1 VRIFGGIL
9 GLTSTIL
16 GVVRANFAGDCA
28 DFGGFGPSTW
38 MYLGF
43 SGGVLNSIN
52 SCLGCDSL
60 AFVFHWPCLLSVYI
74 MCSMK
79 IAEKN
84 SEKPGALALLVP
96 SATVFVSSFCIMVL
110 EIVAARLIARH
121 LGSSLYT
128 WTAVI
133 GVVLAGISFGNYLGG
148 RIADRFQARKALG
161 ILFVVSSATCV
172 LVVLLNNLI
181 GEWILLYHLSWPA
194 RVFTHVFLVFI
205 VPSTMLGTISPVVAK
220 MALDRGLS
228 TGRTVGNIYAWGAVG
243 SIAGTFAAGYYLIAL
258 MGSIMIVW
266 IVGGVLLLMGLFY
279 CVRLW
284 PVCLWAALFLSFM
297 VLANA
302 PVNWCRAAGAAMA
315 LRQKPNPQL
324 IYEKETA
331 YSYVTVRRQSTQPD
345 KRVLMLDKLAHSKIV
360 MDNITDLQ
368 YFYTRIYAAVTSA
381 LSAGKD
387 KLSILVIGG
396 GGYVYPRYV
405 ERTWPESLIEVVE
418 IDPGITEAAIKAFG
432 LESTTAIKTFNMDAR
447 NYVDEL
453 LKSDERRRYDF
464 IYEDAVNDFS
474 VPFQL
479 ITEQFNDKIAKL
491 LSEDGVYMLTLIDI
505 YDHGHFLGA
514 VVNTLRR
521 TFAEVYILM
530 ERTQPASV
538 RNTFVVVAGKRKLD
552 LETLVAKQSDF
563 GNIWCLAEEEVEAL
577 VQKASG
583 IILTDDYA
591 PVENLLASVVRRSAK
606 GFMAHR
612 YFQQAQKLAQKGEL
626 EKSINYYKKAA
637 RAKPELTIDS
647 YGEIGLLYAHFGEH
661 SKAVEAFKK
670 AVEHYEKTDSRRNI
684 ASIHFNLGLSLQKL
698 GANEDAENSFQKAV
712 EGFRQAIKIYP
723 KSGELHAKLA
733 SVLIGLNDIDGAVR
747 AFGMAIELSPD
758 SVTHYTN
765 LIDLL
770 ESRKQHDEA
779 IDILDKLIDYM
790 QGIGSNKSVEKLR
803 EYRELIEFRK
813 WKESRNKP

>member
-1 VRIFGGIL
+1 
-9 GLTSTIL
+9 
-16 GVVRANFAGDCA
+16 
-28 DFGGFGPSTW
+28 
-38 MYLGF
+38 
-43 SGGVLNSIN
+43 VL
-52 SCLGCDSL
+52 
-60 AFVFHWPCLLSVYI
+60 FFRWPCLLSVYI

-79 IAEKN
+79 TAGRNDK
-84 SEKPGALALLVP
+84 KPDVLALLVP

-133 GVVLAGISFGNYLGG
+133 GIVLAGISFGNYLGG

-161 ILFVVSSATCV
+161 ILFLASSGTCV

-181 GEWILLYHLSWPA
+181 GEWVLLYHLSWPA
-194 RVFTHVFLVFI
+194 RVFTHVFSVFI

-284 PVCLWAALFLSFM
+284 PVCLWAVVFVSIMA
-297 VLANA
+297 VANT
-302 PVNWCRAAGAAMA
+302 PVNWCRATGAALA
-315 LRQKPNPQL
+315 LREKPNPQL

-360 MDNITDLQ
+360 MDDITNLQ

-381 LSAGKD
+381 LSAGKE

-418 IDPGITEAAIKAFG
+418 IDPGVTEAAIKAFG
-432 LESTTAIKTFNMDAR
+432 LEPQTGIKTLTMDAR

-453 LKSDERRRYDF
+453 LKSGERGRYDF

-479 ITEQFNDKIAKL
+479 ITEQFNNKIAKL

-521 TFAEVYILM
+521 TFAEVYVLT
-530 ERTQPASV
+530 ERTQPTSV
-538 RNTFVVVAGKRKLD
+538 RNTFVVIAGKRELD
-552 LETLVAKQSDF
+552 LKGLGAKHSDF
-563 GNIWCLAEEEVEAL
+563 GNIWCLAPEEVEGL
-577 VQKASG
+577 TQKASG
-583 IILTDDYA
+583 MVLTDDYA
-591 PVENLLASVVRRSAK
+591 PVENLLTSVVRQSAK

-612 YFQQAQKLAQKGEL
+612 YFQQAEQFAQKGQL
-626 EKSINYYKKAA
+626 EKSITCYKKAA
-637 RAKPELTIDS
+637 QAKRELAIDA
-647 YGEIGLLYAHFGEH
+647 YGEIGLLYARYAEH
-661 SKAVEAFKK
+661 SKAAEAFNK
-670 AVEHYEKTDSRRNI
+670 AIEYHEQTDRRRNI
-684 ASIHFNLGLSLQKL
+684 ASIHFNLGLSLQNL
-698 GANEDAENSFQKAV
+698 GENENAQKHLHKAV
-712 EGFRQAIKIYP
+712 EDFRTALKVYP
-723 KSGELHAKLA
+723 NLSELHAKLA
-733 SVLIGLNDIDGAVR
+733 NALIGINDIEGAVK
-747 AFGMAIELSPD
+747 AFGRAIELSPD
-758 SVTHYTN
+758 AVTHYTN

-770 ESRKQHDEA
+770 ESRKQYDEA
-779 IDILDKLIDYM
+779 IDILDKLIKRM
-790 QGIGSNKSVEKLR
+790 QSIGSTKGVEKLR
-803 EYRELIEFRK
+803 EYRELMEFRK
-813 WKESRNKP
+813 WKASKTEP

>member
-1 VRIFGGIL
+1 
-9 GLTSTIL
+9 
-16 GVVRANFAGDCA
+16 
-28 DFGGFGPSTW
+28 
-38 MYLGF
+38 
-43 SGGVLNSIN
+43 
-52 SCLGCDSL
+52 
-60 AFVFHWPCLLSVYI
+60 
-74 MCSMK
+74 MK
-79 IAEKN
+79 TTDTNDKKQDI
-84 SEKPGALALLVP
+84 LALLVP
-96 SATVFVSSFCIMVL
+96 SATVFASSFCIMVL

-161 ILFVVSSATCV
+161 VLFVVSSATCV

-181 GEWILLYHLSWPA
+181 GEWILLYHLNWPA

-243 SIAGTFAAGYYLIAL
+243 SIAGTFAAGYYLIAM

-284 PVCLWAALFLSFM
+284 PVCLWAVVFVSIMA
-297 VLANA
+297 VANA
-302 PVNWCRAAGAAMA
+302 PVKWCQAAGAAMA

-360 MDNITDLQ
+360 MDDITDLQ

-381 LSAGKD
+381 LSVGKE

-405 ERTWPESLIEVVE
+405 ERIWPESLIEVVE
-418 IDPGITEAAIKAFG
+418 IDPGITKAAIEAFG

-453 LKSDERRRYDF
+453 LKSGEHRRYDF

-479 ITEQFNDKIAKL
+479 VTEQFNDKIAKL

-521 TFAEVYILM
+521 TFADVYVLT
-530 ERTQPASV
+530 ERTQPTSV
-538 RNTFVVVAGKRKLD
+538 RNTFVVVAGKRELD
-552 LETLVAKQSDF
+552 LRALVAKHPDF
-563 GNIWCLAEEEVEAL
+563 GKTWCLAPEEVEAL
-577 VQKASG
+577 VQKAAG
-583 IILTDDYA
+583 IILTDDYS
-591 PVENLLASVVRRSAK
+591 PVENLLASVVCRSAK

-612 YFQQAQKLAQKGEL
+612 YFQEAQKLAQKGEL
-626 EKSINYYKKAA
+626 DKSITCYKKAA
-637 RAKPELTIDS
+637 RAKPELAIDS
-647 YGEIGLLYAHFGEH
+647 YGEIGLLYARYGEH
-661 SKAVEAFKK
+661 YRAAEAFKK
-670 AVEHYEKTDSRRNI
+670 AIEYYEKTDRRRNI
-684 ASIHFNLGLSLQKL
+684 ASIYFNLGTALGKL
-698 GANEDAENSFQKAV
+698 GASEDAEKYLHKAV
-712 EGFRQAIKIYP
+712 EDFRQALKIYP

-733 SVLIGLNDIDGAVR
+733 NVLIRINDIDGAVK
-747 AFGMAIELSPD
+747 AFGRAIELSPD
-758 SVTHYTN
+758 AVTHYTN

-779 IDILDKLIDYM
+779 IVILDKLIEHM
-790 QGIGSNKSVEKLR
+790 QGIGSTKSVEKLR
-803 EYRELIEFRK
+803 QYRELIEFKK
-813 WKESRNKP
+813 WKESGK